1 MLSEFDITKALRDH
15 LSTMANVPAIATEGV
30 SFTPTTGTPFIA
42 EFALGGNQNAPT
54 LRGHDAYIRGVYQV
68 TVNTPKG
75 SGKWQLLQLT
85 DSIMNHFNKSL
96 VLTRNGVKITITSV
110 SRSAIIQGDA
120 WQSVAVS
127 VYYTAL

>member
-1 MLSEFDITKALRDH
+1 MLSEFDIAKALRDY
-15 LSTMANVPAIATEGV
+15 LSIMANVPPIATEGV
-30 SFTPTTGTPFIA
+30 TFTPTAGTPFIA

-85 DSIMNHFNKSL
+85 DAIMTHFNKSL
-96 VLTRNGVKITITSV
+96 VLTRNGIKITVTSV
-110 SRSAIIQGDA
+110 SRSSIIHDDA